1 MTQCGSC
8 LETGGRD
15 CSKIDNALAT
25 SCREG
30 SCLVRES
37 HSLPHSIPDSQILT
51 STLIVQTLACKVPLR
66 QKMGRNVSMNSSRSS
81 LHHHSFSPSFVF
93 HLFRRFLES
102 HSCSFSAVLNVLCSL
117 IAFCFLLLLDVYLTL
132 SDVVAS
138 YHLSL
143 SCIS

>member
-66 QKMGRNVSMNSSRSS
+66 QKMGRNVSTNSSRSFVPPLILS
-81 LHHHSFSPSFVF
+81 LLRLSPFPSFSRIASI
-93 HLFRRFLES
+93 L
-102 HSCSFSAVLNVLCSL
+102 FSAVLKDLCSL

-132 SDVVAS
+132 SDVVAF

-143 SCIS
+143 SCIP